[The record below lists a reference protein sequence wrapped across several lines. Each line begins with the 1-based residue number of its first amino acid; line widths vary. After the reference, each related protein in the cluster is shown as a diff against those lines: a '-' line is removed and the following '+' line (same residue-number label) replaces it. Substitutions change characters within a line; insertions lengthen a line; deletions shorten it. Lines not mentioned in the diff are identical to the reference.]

1 MNGQASLNKKYQQQ
15 TNVHD
20 NCHSVVDYCEINVSS
35 YTGLVFGRLVEGG
48 GRSRIT
54 IKSAVNQQGQGPHTA
69 TQAAPG

>member
-48 GRSRIT
+48 GGGV
-54 IKSAVNQQGQGPHTA
+54 AE
-69 TQAAPG
+69 